1 MFDLEILLEKVF
13 YEMYFINSNS
23 SSLCDD
29 ALLYIQHWPLFQILI
44 VLSIESESGRL
55 SFWMTIRFMSISDD
69 WWLLTDFQIFFH
81 RFLCRFFH
89 RFSHQIFDG
98 FFHRF
103 LHQSDRSEYSFE
115 ILFGNYFSICAV
127 WNKLKS
133 STSGLSFLRQWR
145 LDTIDLIIK
154 ARAQIKYPHRLNA
167 ASLAIIC
174 DLTFFF
180 LF

>member
-1 MFDLEILLEKVF
+1 MAATFFL
-13 YEMYFINSNS
+13 
-23 SSLCDD
+23 
-29 ALLYIQHWPLFQILI
+29 QILRFM
-44 VLSIESESGRL
+44 SIESESEGF
-55 SFWMTIRFMSISDD
+55 SFWMTIRFLSISDD
-69 WWLLTDFQIFFH
+69 SWLMSDLQIFFH

-89 RFSHQIFDG
+89 RFSQRIFDG
-98 FFHRF
+98 FF
-103 LHQSDRSEYSFE
+103 HQSDRSEYSFE

-154 ARAQIKYPHRLNA
+154 ASAQIKYLHRLNA